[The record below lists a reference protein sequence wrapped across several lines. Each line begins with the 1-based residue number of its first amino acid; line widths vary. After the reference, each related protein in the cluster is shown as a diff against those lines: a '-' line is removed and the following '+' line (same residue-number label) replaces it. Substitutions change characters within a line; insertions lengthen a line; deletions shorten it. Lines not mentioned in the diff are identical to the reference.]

1 MSVSIS
7 IYEILNYKID
17 KIIYKEKAMA
27 IRNVPLNELPP
38 FGRRLM
44 ELAIE
49 KECDTP
55 ILLAHALYKSCKDLV
70 EPATRRNKKGQIVK
84 DEQHDIDAIR
94 RMVQRHFNAEKAAEV
109 QSNYLLAYSRLFD
122 CSLDYL
128 YGVSKVKSI
137 DLSVQ
142 DICEKLHVDE
152 KMVLSLMEEFDP
164 DPEVFSPT
172 TWWSD
177 MLSSDLFSVIP
188 RAWQFYCM
196 EELTSRDLE
205 KKIEAIK
212 KAEESASD
220 SVYRT
225 MMEVR
230 RISLE
235 KMQSGRYSDCAGAYG
250 RLTSI
255 ISKYLSSTASRWVD
269 LQHPD
274 LSDNYYDNEMKKIE
288 ILEAALREGSEPVK
302 K

>member
-1 MSVSIS
+1 
-7 IYEILNYKID
+7 
-17 KIIYKEKAMA
+17 MA
-27 IRNVPLNELPP
+27 ITNIPLNELPS

-49 KECDTP
+49 KECATP
-55 ILLAHALYKSCKDLV
+55 ILLARALYEACQDLV
-70 EPATRRNKKGQIVK
+70 EPAIRRNKRGKIVK

-94 RMVQRHFNAEKAAEV
+94 RMVQRHFNAENATDV
-109 QSNYLLAYSRLFD
+109 QSNYLFAYSKLFN

-128 YGVSKVKSI
+128 YGVSKAKSV

-142 DICEKLHVDE
+142 DICDKLHVDE
-152 KMVLSLMEEFDP
+152 KMILSLMEEFDS

-177 MLSSDLFSVIP
+177 MLSSDMFSIIP
-188 RAWQFYCM
+188 RAWLFYCM
-196 EELTSRDLE
+196 EELKSRDLE

-212 KAEESASD
+212 KAEESAGD
-220 SVYRT
+220 STYRT

-235 KMQSGRYSDCAGAYG
+235 KMQGGRYSDCAGAYG
-250 RLTSI
+250 RL
-255 ISKYLSSTASRWVD
+255 ISLISEYLSTTASEWID
-269 LQHPD
+269 LQHSD
-274 LSDNYYDNEMKKIE
+274 LSDNYYDNEIKKIE
-288 ILEAALREGSEPVK
+288 ILEVALREGSEPVK

>member
-1 MSVSIS
+1 
-7 IYEILNYKID
+7 
-17 KIIYKEKAMA
+17 MA
-27 IRNVPLNELPP
+27 IANVPLDELPS

-44 ELAIE
+44 ELAKE
-49 KECDTP
+49 KECATP
-55 ILLAHALYKSCKDLV
+55 ILLARALYESCQDLV
-70 EPATRRNKKGQIVK
+70 EPATRRNKKGKIVK

-94 RMVQRHFNAEKAAEV
+94 RMVQRHFNAENATDV

-128 YGVSKVKSI
+128 YGVSKVRSV
-137 DLSVQ
+137 DLSIR
-142 DICEKLHVDE
+142 DICDKLHVDE
-152 KMVLSLMEEFDP
+152 KMVLSLMKEFDP
-164 DPEVFSPT
+164 APEVFSPT

-188 RAWQFYCM
+188 RAWLLYCM
-196 EELTSRDLE
+196 EELQSRDLE

-220 SVYRT
+220 STYRS
-225 MMEVR
+225 MMEAR

-250 RLTSI
+250 RMTSI
-255 ISKYLSSTASRWVD
+255 ISEYLSSTASEWVA

-274 LSDNYYDNEMKKIE
+274 LSDNYYDNEIKKIE
-288 ILEAALREGSEPVK
+288 TLEAALREGSEPVK